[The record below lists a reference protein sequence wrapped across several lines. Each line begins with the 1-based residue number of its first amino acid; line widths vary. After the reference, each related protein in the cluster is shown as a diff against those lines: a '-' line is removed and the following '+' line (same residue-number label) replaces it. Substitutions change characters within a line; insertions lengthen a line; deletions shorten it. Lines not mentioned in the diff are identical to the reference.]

1 MQWGAP
7 SCWLTGRPRAF
18 ELDLFCPWP
27 QGPGGSSSLRGS
39 QGGVLKCGSRSG
51 DSAQTAPVDTLP
63 TTPASALMAVLPLQ
77 LLGPHRLSER
87 DCAPDCAPSG
97 EAAAADT
104 PVEEALES
112 RVSGSQQGG
121 GQPRR
126 AEDEDSAP
134 GAQALRT
141 CLSQAQPLSS
151 SKAPTRCGPIVYSA
165 DCPTQAWCC
174 ACRRAAP
181 GIAEPPS

>member
-1 MQWGAP
+1 
-7 SCWLTGRPRAF
+7 
-18 ELDLFCPWP
+18 
-27 QGPGGSSSLRGS
+27 
-39 QGGVLKCGSRSG
+39 
-51 DSAQTAPVDTLP
+51 
-63 TTPASALMAVLPLQ
+63 MAVLPLQ

-126 AEDEDSAP
+126 AEDEDSI
-134 GAQALRT
+134 L
-141 CLSQAQPLSS
+141 LSS
-151 SKAPTRCGPIVYSA
+151 
-165 DCPTQAWCC
+165 
-174 ACRRAAP
+174 
-181 GIAEPPS
+181 